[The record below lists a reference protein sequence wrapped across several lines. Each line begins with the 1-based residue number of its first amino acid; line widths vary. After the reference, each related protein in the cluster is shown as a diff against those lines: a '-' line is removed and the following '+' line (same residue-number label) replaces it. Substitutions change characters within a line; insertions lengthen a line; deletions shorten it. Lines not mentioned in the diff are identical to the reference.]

1 MKNTLLIFL
10 VLLLFS
16 SHSKVQNHSSLQ
28 YEDNDTIIWS
38 QNRKLKWNDFKGQPD
53 NNEMN
58 KASTFAGLELMSFYT
73 QGSIPKL
80 NVICY
85 FIKSKSWVKVENE
98 DYLAHEQVH
107 FDIWELYAR
116 KIRKS
121 FDSLSVSGNTNILDY
136 HAIFNSY
143 SEKCSNYHNLYDS
156 KVYFNDVRQEEWIKR
171 ISVELDKLKRYEVE
185 INDD

>member
-1 MKNTLLIFL
+1 MKNI
-10 VLLLFS
+10 LLLFCVFYLLS
-16 SHSKVQNHSSLQ
+16 SAITRQNLYSVN
-28 YEDNDTIIWS
+28 ENCTDTIIWS
-38 QNRKLKWNDFKGQPD
+38 QNRKLIWNDFKGQPD

-73 QGSIPKL
+73 KGSIPKL

-171 ISVELDKLKRYEVE
+171 ISVELDKLKKYEVE
-185 INDD
+185 VEN